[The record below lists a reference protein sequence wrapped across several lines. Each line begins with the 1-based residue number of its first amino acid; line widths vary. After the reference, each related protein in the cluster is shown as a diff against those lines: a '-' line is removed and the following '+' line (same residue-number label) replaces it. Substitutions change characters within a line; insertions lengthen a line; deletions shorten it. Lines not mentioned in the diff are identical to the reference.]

1 VSAPVAARHAV
12 LVVLFFLAATVFYT
26 FPLILDPG
34 HQLLVGLGDFPSEAS
49 MVVWNARQT
58 FRDPGRLFQ
67 VPFYYPYGNGVAYQQ
82 SAFFTG
88 LLAAP
93 LLGLG
98 AEPVLAVNFVLLAE
112 LVASGALTYLL
123 AYSITRRVE
132 PSLLAG
138 VVFAFYPN
146 RMDHIGQ
153 FTYQQAF
160 LFPLIVWAVCRFL
173 LQGSWRSLA
182 LATAGMWAQIL
193 SSLYNGYALGLLL
206 VALTAAILLLRPECL
221 TWRSAAQAATAGLV
235 LALALLPFV
244 LPYVAVN
251 RELGFQRTLREAE
264 HFGMDLLSIL
274 DPGEFS
280 RFYRD
285 RLVSLH
291 RSEGGLFPGFVAL
304 ALAAA
309 GVLHALLD
317 PERAALPAW
326 ARLARR
332 LVGAGA
338 LAALGAVGLALSVGK
353 LTLSLGGITL
363 LRLRKLTLALAL
375 LPGLALA
382 WVALEGRRRRGA
394 LTLREWTM
402 VALFLTCLTYL
413 LCLAP
418 TLRVGGKPWGTSLF
432 HWVYVTLPGGSAFR
446 APGRWSLVFVLPLA
460 ILVALGARAVA
471 DRLPRRWARI
481 VPGVLLA
488 GLLLEY
494 VIVPVPWVRLPDIP
508 AVYDWL
514 KNEPGDFAI
523 LQVPLYERA
532 SDAWAMLWAL
542 HHGKRVVNGH
552 GGFALATWNEL
563 VTAAESR
570 DPERVASSI
579 QSIYPVRYVVTH
591 PHLLGPVWFPV
602 WQLMQQGAVAPL
614 RHIQTFGADEVY
626 EVMATP
632 EVGTEIR
639 RYFASDL
646 VRRLPVAAYTLRL
659 SGEDPEIHRR
669 VTVHFNSRLLSTHE
683 GPARTR
689 APLAPPFPRADRNEL
704 VFRHVYDV
712 RAAIARG
719 DGYRIGRTTVHSPV
733 DIEVQSAGK
742 AFGDVASIRVNG
754 HEFVPA
760 PRRGYWVAALAPAD
774 GRVLSVEKFDT
785 HRSVGES
792 EGFARHLANL
802 GPGTIVVVTA
812 MDETAWQLTE
822 AAVRALRVVGGH
834 GDLRGTFGLSH
845 LVVGVRGAAPGEAV
859 ELWGP
864 QFLRAV
870 VGRRRPVGLL
880 LEAFDLVRDGPSK
893 NRP

>member
-1 VSAPVAARHAV
+1 
-12 LVVLFFLAATVFYT
+12 
-26 FPLILDPG
+26 
-34 HQLLVGLGDFPSEAS
+34 
-49 MVVWNARQT
+49 
-58 FRDPGRLFQ
+58 
-67 VPFYYPYGNGVAYQQ
+67 
-82 SAFFTG
+82 
-88 LLAAP
+88 
-93 LLGLG
+93 
-98 AEPVLAVNFVLLAE
+98 
-112 LVASGALTYLL
+112 
-123 AYSITRRVE
+123 
-132 PSLLAG
+132 
-138 VVFAFYPN
+138 
-146 RMDHIGQ
+146 
-153 FTYQQAF
+153 
-160 LFPLIVWAVCRFL
+160 
-173 LQGSWRSLA
+173 
-182 LATAGMWAQIL
+182 
-193 SSLYNGYALGLLL
+193 
-206 VALTAAILLLRPECL
+206 
-221 TWRSAAQAATAGLV
+221 
-235 LALALLPFV
+235 
-244 LPYVAVN
+244 
-251 RELGFQRTLREAE
+251 
-264 HFGMDLLSIL
+264 
-274 DPGEFS
+274 
-280 RFYRD
+280 
-285 RLVSLH
+285 
-291 RSEGGLFPGFVAL
+291 
-304 ALAAA
+304 
-309 GVLHALLD
+309 
-317 PERAALPAW
+317 
-326 ARLARR
+326 
-332 LVGAGA
+332 
-338 LAALGAVGLALSVGK
+338 
-353 LTLSLGGITL
+353 
-363 LRLRKLTLALAL
+363 
-375 LPGLALA
+375 
-382 WVALEGRRRRGA
+382 
-394 LTLREWTM
+394 
-402 VALFLTCLTYL
+402 
-413 LCLAP
+413 
-418 TLRVGGKPWGTSLF
+418 
-432 HWVYVTLPGGSAFR
+432 
-446 APGRWSLVFVLPLA
+446 
-460 ILVALGARAVA
+460 
-471 DRLPRRWARI
+471 
-481 VPGVLLA
+481 
-488 GLLLEY
+488 
-494 VIVPVPWVRLPDIP
+494 
-508 AVYDWL
+508 
-514 KNEPGDFAI
+514 
-523 LQVPLYERA
+523 
-532 SDAWAMLWAL
+532 MLWAL

-579 QSIYPVRYVVTH
+579 RSIYPVRYVVTH

-669 VTVHFNSRLLSTHE
+669 VTVHFNGRLLSTHE

-712 RAAIARG
+712 RAAVARG

-880 LEAFDLVRDGPSK
+880 LEAFDLVRDGPAK